1 MWNKFSTSPMYL
13 KKILKARKLRSE
25 KLERMIDARHVR
37 RFFCISETRNSITH
51 HLTIIYVHV
60 WHLSFFSISHFS
72 TRVLFWAR
80 QEQKMGRFASVVLL
94 YIRNGG
100 ALITVSP
107 FRFIPIGSV
116 KTEKQD
122 NLLCTILLKGRFSE
136 STNNPQKI
144 FGENNVSP

>member
-1 MWNKFSTSPMYL
+1 MSGIYHSFQFLTSQLACCFEPDKNK
-13 KKILKARKLRSE
+13 K
-25 KLERMIDARHVR
+25 
-37 RFFCISETRNSITH
+37 
-51 HLTIIYVHV
+51 
-60 WHLSFFSISHFS
+60 W
-72 TRVLFWAR
+72 
-80 QEQKMGRFASVVLL
+80 GASRPSCFYSL

-136 STNNPQKI
+136 STKYPQNI
-144 FGENNVSP
+144 FGETQREIIYIKLHHMFQILTKKHMLHE